1 MDFHAKMRRSHQTG
15 RPKLACEIAQDRVI
29 AARAADSGQVLE
41 LCSTSE
47 LAPGSVV
54 PDLTE
59 ANLRERNSVVSAL
72 RETLGNLAARS
83 RDVVAVVP
91 DAAVRVILLDFET
104 LPDNREEAESVVRFR
119 LRKSLPFDVDK
130 AKVSYHAQSASGA
143 TRVVAAVALNS
154 VIEDYE
160 SAFREAGFAP
170 GLVMPSMLA
179 ALGGASADRATL
191 VVKVDARTISIAI
204 LDQKQLLLFRTLENA
219 RGVTISGE
227 QLAEDVYPS
236 IVFFQDTY
244 NTSIAEIFVAG
255 VSDLTDTAPALH
267 SQTGAEVKELVRASQ
282 LGLGGGSIPKWRMA
296 GVVGALLSTN

>member
-1 MDFHAKMRRSHQTG
+1 MKRSHQTG

-41 LCSTSE
+41 LCSTSD

-83 RDVVAVVP
+83 RDVVAVLP
-91 DAAVRVILLDFET
+91 DAAVRVVLLDFET

-244 NTSIAEIFVAG
+244 NTSIEEIFVAG
-255 VSDLTDTAPALH
+255 GSDLADAAPALH

>member
-1 MDFHAKMRRSHQTG
+1 MKRSHQTG

-91 DAAVRVILLDFET
+91 DAAVRVVLLDFET
-104 LPDNREEAESVVRFR
+104 LPDNRDEAESVVRFR

-244 NTSIAEIFVAG
+244 NTSIEQIFVAG
-255 VSDLTDTAPALH
+255 VSDLADAAPALH